1 MPIGGQ
7 SEASYVCNHRTS
19 PLCGSLLVYSE
30 DEFKA
35 QMVSDW
41 PGIIRPN
48 SNIGQA
54 LPLLDNPMPIPG
66 QFAHLI
72 LVKGLYVGLSLVFLE
87 GKFKAKEHPHSLPIH
102 ASPVQSSANSLPIR
116 DHLYQ

>member
-35 QMVSDW
+35 QMVSEW
-41 PGIIRPN
+41 IIRPSFN
-48 SNIGQA
+48 SGQSMSIVA
-54 LPLLDNPMPIPG
+54 NPMPIPC
-66 QFAHLI
+66 QSVHLI
-72 LVKGLYVGLSLVFLE
+72 
-87 GKFKAKEHPHSLPIH
+87 
-102 ASPVQSSANSLPIR
+102 
-116 DHLYQ
+116 